1 MSGKNKEKLLIELDK
16 EIIHKIRELS
26 LKEGLSISDIINNAL
41 VKYTANEDLPIELRE
56 KAVVQFCSKPFR
68 LNLKEIDELLS
79 EDYFAQ

>member
-56 KAVVQFCSKPFR
+56 KAVVQFCLKPFR